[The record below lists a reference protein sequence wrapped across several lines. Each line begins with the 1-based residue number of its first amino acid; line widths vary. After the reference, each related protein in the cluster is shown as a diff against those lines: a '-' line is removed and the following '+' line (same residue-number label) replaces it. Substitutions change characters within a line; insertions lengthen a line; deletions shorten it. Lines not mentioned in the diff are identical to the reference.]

1 MDYSTVYSRINERS
15 PRSFMEFIDTHNH
28 ILPGVDDGA
37 ADVDVS
43 VEMARVAQADG
54 ITTIIVTPHVVEGIF
69 EGDDLDERVAALQN
83 VLDRQAIAV
92 RLVKGAEI
100 PMSLC
105 LSGNLA
111 MLKHLAIG
119 GRYLL
124 MESAETNFDQVT
136 RAVYQVRLSGFY
148 PVLAHPERTAYA
160 QKSLDQLEDL
170 VNREE
175 VYCQL
180 TVASMEGLFGP
191 AAQKACTAMA
201 KRGLVHLLAS
211 DAHSPGR
218 RAPRLAASYGRL
230 SRLAGDEAARI
241 AVFDN
246 PNRMINGQPLRL
258 PLGDIRARRTG
269 LLERLFRNR

>member
-1 MDYSTVYSRINERS
+1 
-15 PRSFMEFIDTHNH
+15 MEFIDTHNH

-37 ADVDVS
+37 ADVEVS
-43 VEMARVAQADG
+43 IQMARVAQADG
-54 ITTIIVTPHVVEGIF
+54 ITTIIVTPHVVEGMF
-69 EGDDLDERVAALQN
+69 EGHDLDERVATLQG
-83 VLDRQAIAV
+83 VLDRHEIAV
-92 RLVKGAEI
+92 RLVRGAEI

-105 LSGNLA
+105 LSGDRA
-111 MLKHLAIG
+111 QLKRLAIG

-136 RAVYQVRLSGFY
+136 RAVYQVRLNGFY

-191 AAQKACTAMA
+191 ASQKTCAAMA

-211 DAHSPGR
+211 DAHSPGK
-218 RAPRLAASYGRL
+218 RAPRLAASHDKL
-230 SRLAGDEAARI
+230 ARLAGHEAARI

-246 PNRMINGQPLRL
+246 PSRMIGGRPLLRATE
-258 PLGDIRARRTG
+258 DKRIRSTS
-269 LLERLFRNR
+269 LVKRLFRQR